1 MQLKGIF
8 FAATELHPPDPLME
22 KIASCSHSFTRMEA
36 VGKKSK
42 KLSKLSI
49 LQMCVCVCVY
59 VRVCVHKHARM
70 HTWVC
75 TWVCLCAVAWV
86 HVLAWAHVLVC
97 ALAHISVCVCVCVCM
112 RVCVCWPVRLCI
124 LSLFWKHHQCSSLR
138 HVSFNFCFLKHI
150 LSNPAMMSPHSD
162 VWTIPSESQHPTQ
175 VHTRAHTHTHTHT
188 HKMHNFKKI
197 FLSYS

>member
-1 MQLKGIF
+1 ML
-8 FAATELHPPDPLME
+8 PLLYKNGDCRQKVKE
-22 KIASCSHSFTRMEA
+22 IIKIVHLAN
-36 VGKKSK
+36 V
-42 KLSKLSI
+42 
-49 LQMCVCVCVY
+49 CVCVCVY

-112 RVCVCWPVRLCI
+112 RVCVCWPFRLCI

-188 HKMHNFKKI
+188 RCIISKKYFSPTASFHSCKRI
-197 FLSYS
+197 AKERSRDLEG